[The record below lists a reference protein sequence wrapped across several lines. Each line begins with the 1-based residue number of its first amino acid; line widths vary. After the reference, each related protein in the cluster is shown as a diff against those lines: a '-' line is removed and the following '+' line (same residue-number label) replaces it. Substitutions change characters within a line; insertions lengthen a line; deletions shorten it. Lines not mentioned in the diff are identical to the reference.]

1 MPEEPLLKHRSPNDI
16 KNRWYSRLKKG
27 TATVSDPRRPL
38 PNHVQQPLMND
49 ETSDDSLSK
58 ADIEALISFLYND
71 DDLSPISSIPV
82 SDPRQPL
89 PNHVQK
95 PLMNDQTNDYSL
107 SNDEIKALISSWI

>member
-1 MPEEPLLKHRSPNDI
+1 MLEEPLLKHRSPNDI
-16 KNRWYSRLKKG
+16 KNRWYNNLKR

-38 PNHVQQPLMND
+38 PNHMQQPLMND

-82 SDPRQPL
+82 SDPR
-89 PNHVQK
+89 
-95 PLMNDQTNDYSL
+95 
-107 SNDEIKALISSWI
+107 